1 MPSSSASSW
10 LLSVRIELEPSCDRL
25 CPSASASSRNST
37 QGALRRADWNSSCRL
52 RSDLPIHMS
61 STSTMDS
68 EMNLAPI
75 SPATARARKVLPQP
89 GGP

>member
-1 MPSSSASSW
+1 MP
-10 LLSVRIELEPSCDRL
+10 SVRIVEEFTELRL
-25 CPSASASSRNST
+25 CPSASISSRNNT
-37 QGALRRADWNSSCRL
+37 QGALRRAVSKIWWRFCSE
-52 RSDLPIHMS
+52 LPTYMF

-75 SPATARARKVLPQP
+75 SPATAFAMNVLPHP